1 MKTEAKLHSAIRKH
15 AFICARL
22 HLHCSHVMRLYRTNL
37 IINNLKERTNHGK
50 TIETS
55 LARDPNPL
63 WRGRSQIH
71 EENGDASVIL
81 LQMSFEVLLFFLF
94 ISFFITTAKVQKIYE
109 MKRKQPLNLTCF
121 YSVSYDKNGN
131 LSFLKTRS
139 TVGGTRTLG

>member
-1 MKTEAKLHSAIRKH
+1 MYKYKYNMESWGHFENRSKAALGNKKARFH
-15 AFICARL
+15 CARL

-71 EENGDASVIL
+71 EENGDAAVIL

-109 MKRKQPLNLTCF
+109 TQTT
-121 YSVSYDKNGN
+121 S
-131 LSFLKTRS
+131 
-139 TVGGTRTLG
+139 

>member
-1 MKTEAKLHSAIRKH
+1 MGSWGHFENRSKAALGNKKARFH
-15 AFICARL
+15 CARL

-71 EENGDASVIL
+71 EENGDTYFRSIPVQFPMANSVAEQGKIAHL
-81 LQMSFEVLLFFLF
+81 
-94 ISFFITTAKVQKIYE
+94 ISV
-109 MKRKQPLNLTCF
+109 
-121 YSVSYDKNGN
+121 YSP
-131 LSFLKTRS
+131 
-139 TVGGTRTLG
+139 

>member
-1 MKTEAKLHSAIRKH
+1 MIWEVGVILKTEAKLYSAIRKH

-71 EENGDASVIL
+71 EENGES
-81 LQMSFEVLLFFLF
+81 S
-94 ISFFITTAKVQKIYE
+94 E
-109 MKRKQPLNLTCF
+109 MEQGKERRFSKM
-121 YSVSYDKNGN
+121 V
-131 LSFLKTRS
+131 
-139 TVGGTRTLG
+139 

>member
-1 MKTEAKLHSAIRKH
+1 MESWGHFENRSKAVLGNKKARFH
-15 AFICARL
+15 CARL

-50 TIETS
+50 NIETS

-71 EENGDASVIL
+71 EENGDAAVIL

-109 MKRKQPLNLTCF
+109 TQTT
-121 YSVSYDKNGN
+121 S
-131 LSFLKTRS
+131 
-139 TVGGTRTLG
+139 

>member
-1 MKTEAKLHSAIRKH
+1 MESWGHFENRSKAALGNKKARFHCT
-15 AFICARL
+15 RL

-71 EENGDASVIL
+71 EENGES
-81 LQMSFEVLLFFLF
+81 S
-94 ISFFITTAKVQKIYE
+94 E
-109 MKRKQPLNLTCF
+109 MEQGKERRFSKM
-121 YSVSYDKNGN
+121 V
-131 LSFLKTRS
+131 
-139 TVGGTRTLG
+139 